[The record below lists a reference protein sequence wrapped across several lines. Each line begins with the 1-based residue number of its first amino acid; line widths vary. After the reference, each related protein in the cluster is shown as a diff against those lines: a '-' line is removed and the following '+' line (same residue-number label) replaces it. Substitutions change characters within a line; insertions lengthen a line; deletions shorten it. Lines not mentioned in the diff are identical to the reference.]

1 MMNPVNNRVHFRGTQ
16 MKIAIIGYSG
26 SGKSTLARE
35 LAEAYQ
41 LPVLHLDQVQF
52 LPGWKERTTEE
63 QCEIVYNFM
72 NEYPSWVIDGNYS
85 RVCYAERM
93 EQADLIIELLF
104 NRFTCLNRVRKR
116 YIRYKGQSRP
126 DMTEDCNEKLDGEFI
141 RWILFDGRT
150 KKHRK
155 RYRSIQNLYPD
166 KVIVLRNQKQ
176 IDQYLLSLKE

>member
-1 MMNPVNNRVHFRGTQ
+1 
-16 MKIAIIGYSG
+16 MKIAVIGYSG
-26 SGKSTLARE
+26 SGKSTLACE
-35 LAEAYQ
+35 LAEVYR

-52 LPGWKERTTEE
+52 LPGWNERTTEE

-72 NEYPSWVIDGNYS
+72 NEHDSWVIDGNYS

-104 NRFTCLNRVRKR
+104 NRFTCLNRARKR
-116 YIRYKGQSRP
+116 YMRYKDQSRP
-126 DMTEDCNEKLDGEFI
+126 DMTEGCNEKLDWEFI

-150 KKHRK
+150 QKHRK

-176 IDQYLLSLKE
+176 IDQYLLSLKK